1 MRLIDTH
8 SHIYDADFDSDI
20 QEVIDRATDNG
31 VIKILLPNVDSESI
45 KPMMNLAEKFDFLYP
60 MMGLHPTSIK
70 EDWEN
75 ELSVVKS
82 HLFSQSDKFCAVGE
96 IGIDLYW
103 DKTFVEEQM
112 EAFKAQMMWS
122 FDLEL
127 PVSVHNRKGFDEMF
141 AVLKSLNRPSYNG
154 VLHCFGGD
162 LRQAEKLIEMGFLI
176 GIGGV
181 VTFKNAHLAEL
192 IKSIS
197 LDKIVLE
204 TDAPYLAPVPFRG
217 KRNESGY
224 VLYIAEM
231 ISKIKG
237 VTLEEVAE
245 RTTIAALNLFP
256 RIA

>member
-31 VIKILLPNVDSESI
+31 VFKILLPNVDSESI
-45 KPMMNLAEKFDFLYP
+45 KPMMNLAENFDFLYP

-75 ELSVVKS
+75 ELSVVKN

-141 AVLKSLNRPSYNG
+141 AVLKSLNRPSYSG

-197 LDKIVLE
+197 LDKMVLE

>member
-8 SHIYDADFDSDI
+8 SHIYDADFDADI

-31 VIKILLPNVDSESI
+31 VFKILLPNVDSESI
-45 KPMMNLAEKFDFLYP
+45 KPMMDLAEKFDFLYP

-70 EDWEN
+70 EDWEK
-75 ELSVVKS
+75 ELSLVKN

-112 EAFKAQMMWS
+112 EAFKSQMIWS
-122 FDLEL
+122 FDLGL

-162 LRQAEKLIEMGFLI
+162 LRQAEKLIL
-176 GIGGV
+176 V
-181 VTFKNAHLAEL
+181 
-192 IKSIS
+192 
-197 LDKIVLE
+197 
-204 TDAPYLAPVPFRG
+204 
-217 KRNESGY
+217 
-224 VLYIAEM
+224 
-231 ISKIKG
+231 
-237 VTLEEVAE
+237 
-245 RTTIAALNLFP
+245 
-256 RIA
+256 

>member
-1 MRLIDTH
+1 MKLIDTH
-8 SHIYDADFDSDI
+8 SHIYETEFDSDI
-20 QEVIDRATDNG
+20 QDVINRAEDNG
-31 VIKILLPNVDSESI
+31 VYKILLPNVDSTTI
-45 KPMMNLAEKFDFLYP
+45 NPMLNLSKQFDNLYP

-70 EDWEN
+70 EDWEK
-75 ELSVVKS
+75 ELSIVNNC
-82 HLFSQSDKFCAVGE
+82 LFSQPNDFCAVGE

-103 DKTFVEEQM
+103 DKTFAEEQM
-112 EAFKAQMMWS
+112 EAFKSQMIWS
-122 FDLEL
+122 FDLGL

-162 LRQAEKLIEMGFLI
+162 LRQAERLIEMGFVI

-181 VTFKNAHLAEL
+181 LTFKNAHLAEL
-192 IKSIS
+192 IKGIS

-217 KRNESGY
+217 KRNESAF
-224 VLYIAEM
+224 VLHIAEM
-231 ISKIKG
+231 LAGIKNIS
-237 VTLEEVAE
+237 LEEVAE
-245 RTTIAALNLFP
+245 RTTTTALNLFP